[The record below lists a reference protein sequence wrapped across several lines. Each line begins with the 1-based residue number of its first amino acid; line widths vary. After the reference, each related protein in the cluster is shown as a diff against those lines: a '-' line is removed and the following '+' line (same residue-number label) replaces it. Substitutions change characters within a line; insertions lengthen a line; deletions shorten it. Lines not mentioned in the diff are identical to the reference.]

1 MGLIVQMRGALDTFE
16 LEEGFHQTA
25 MELNIAASKG
35 MEFMATKDVQGRNIL
50 IKLDN
55 ILTLVE
61 KEDDEQ
67 ELRTGLIG

>member
-16 LEEGFHQTA
+16 LEEGFAQTA
-25 MELNIAASKG
+25 HELNLASAKG
-35 MEFMATKDVQGRNIL
+35 IEFLATKDVHGRNIL

-61 KEDDEQ
+61 REDETQ

>member
-16 LEEGFHQTA
+16 LEEGFADTA
-25 MELNIAASKG
+25 HRLNLSAAEG
-35 MEFMATKDVQGRNIL
+35 REFVATRDIHGRNML
-50 IKLDN
+50 IKMSN

-61 KEDDEQ
+61 NAEDEQ